1 MLRTLT
7 AAAAVI
13 ATVGAALAFAGPATS
28 HPVAAHAA
36 STCPLSKKDWT
47 SFGYSYMEKL
57 WVYGTSCS
65 TGRYVAKK
73 HGHVK
78 GWRCSTQK
86 LDSSPVQYNAKETCT
101 SSRQKVVWQYT
112 QNT

>member
-1 MLRTLT
+1 MLLRPAV
-7 AAAAVI
+7 AAAA
-13 ATVGAALAFAGPATS
+13 AAALVFSAPASS
-28 HPVAAHAA
+28 HQPRARAS
-36 STCPLSKKDWT
+36 STCPLSRKDWT

-57 WVYGTSCS
+57 WVYGASCG

-78 GWRCSTQK
+78 GWRCSQQT
-86 LDSSPVQYNAKETCT
+86 LDKSPVQYNAKDTCT
-101 SSRQKVVWQYT
+101 SGRQKVVWQYT